1 MRKFYSCRNASCG
14 KRQRVC
20 VCVCICIPLCHNL
33 VEVALMV
40 IQQKEKKKLETEEK
54 KGKAAANLDGRKL
67 NQMKAQYTSAR
78 RTRICIRLPHVAL
91 AAHANNNHHIPPQS
105 HA

>member
-1 MRKFYSCRNASCG
+1 MRPTGALMLMCKGCEGLFHVMRKFYSCRNASCG

-40 IQQKEKKKLETEEK
+40 IQQKKRKKLETEEK
-54 KGKAAANLDGRKL
+54 KGKAAANLDGRK
-67 NQMKAQYTSAR
+67 
-78 RTRICIRLPHVAL
+78 
-91 AAHANNNHHIPPQS
+91 
-105 HA
+105 